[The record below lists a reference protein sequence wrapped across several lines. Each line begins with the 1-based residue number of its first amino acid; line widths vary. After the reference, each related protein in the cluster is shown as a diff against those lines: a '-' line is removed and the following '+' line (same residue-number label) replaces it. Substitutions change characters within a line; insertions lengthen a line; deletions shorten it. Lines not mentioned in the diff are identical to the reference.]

1 MANYLVR
8 VDLFP
13 WTAENYKSV
22 ARWMKAEGFR
32 SYIDGTDGPNTLPAG
47 EFVISGPLSTLEVEE
62 RACEV
67 LRGQGVSFSVLVTQY
82 ISLRYRGEPVTPRGE
97 PAH

>member
-1 MANYLVR
+1 LANYLVR

-22 ARWMKAEGFR
+22 ARWMRAEGFS
-32 SYIDGTDGPNTLPAG
+32 SYIDGTEGPNSLPPG
-47 EFVISGPLSTLEVEE
+47 EFVISGPLSTAEVEE

-67 LRGQGVSFSVLVTQY
+67 LRAQGVAFSVLVTQY
-82 ISLRYRGEPVTPRGE
+82 VSLRYRGEPAAVGTE
-97 PAH
+97 PSL

>member
-22 ARWMKAEGFR
+22 TRWMRADGF
-32 SYIDGTDGPNTLPAG
+32 SPYIDGSDGPNALPAG
-47 EFVISGPLSTLEVEE
+47 EFVISGPLSTAEVEE
-62 RACEV
+62 RVCEV
-67 LRGQGVSFSVLVTQY
+67 LRSQGVSFSVLVTQY
-82 ISLRYRGEPVTPRGE
+82 ISLRYRGEPVTARGE